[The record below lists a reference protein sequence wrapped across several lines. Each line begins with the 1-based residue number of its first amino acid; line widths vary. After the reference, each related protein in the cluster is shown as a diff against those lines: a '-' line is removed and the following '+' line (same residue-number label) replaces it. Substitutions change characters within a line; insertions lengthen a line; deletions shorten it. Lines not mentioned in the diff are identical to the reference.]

1 MKKLN
6 KFFAVMMLGA
16 GLSFAVTGCSD
27 KAVTLSDITEKNAEE
42 GGVLADAQIDA
53 QAGDGSWPVS
63 GDSLP
68 DSARHDSSPET
79 STPAT
84 ITVYICGCVLNPGV
98 YELPEGSRICDGLD
112 VAGGFAEGADETRIN
127 LAGYLKDGDMV
138 FFPEDGE
145 EIPDGAVSAAQPVS
159 GTTAAGAAPGALCAL
174 ININTASEDTLCT
187 LPGIGSSKAKA
198 IIKYREENGLF
209 TDISQIMNVSGIG
222 ENLYNN
228 IKDLICV

>member
-6 KFFAVMMLGA
+6 IIFAVMMFGVSLIPA
-16 GLSFAVTGCSD
+16 ITGCSD
-27 KAVTLSDITEKNAEE
+27 RAVTLSDITENSTEE
-42 GGVLADAQIDA
+42 EAQPGTDGVSL
-53 QAGDGSWPVS
+53 DGSQVTDS
-63 GDSLP
+63 G
-68 DSARHDSSPET
+68 E
-79 STPAT
+79 TPAT
-84 ITVYICGCVLNPGV
+84 ITVYICGCVLKPGV

-112 VAGGFAEGADETRIN
+112 AAGGFAEGADETRIN

-138 FFPEDGE
+138 FFPEEGE
-145 EIPDGAVSAAQPVS
+145 EIPEGAVSEARPIS
-159 GTTAAGAAPGALCAL
+159 GTTAAGVTSGTSSSL
-174 ININTASEDTLCT
+174 ININTASEDALCS

-198 IIKYREENGLF
+198 IIKYREDNGPF

>member
-6 KFFAVMMLGA
+6 RIFAVMMFGVSLILA
-16 GLSFAVTGCSD
+16 ITGCSD
-27 KAVTLSDITEKNAEE
+27 RAVTLSDITENSTEEEAQPGTDSGSLDGMNA
-42 GGVLADAQIDA
+42 G
-53 QAGDGSWPVS
+53 
-63 GDSLP
+63 
-68 DSARHDSSPET
+68 ET
-79 STPAT
+79 PST

-112 VAGGFAEGADETRIN
+112 AAGGFAEGADETRIN

-138 FFPEDGE
+138 FFPEEGE
-145 EIPDGAVSAAQPVS
+145 EIPEGAVSEAQPIS
-159 GTTAAGAAPGALCAL
+159 GTVAAGVTSGTSSSL
-174 ININTASEDTLCT
+174 ININTASEDALCS

-198 IIKYREENGLF
+198 IIKYREDNGPF

>member
-1 MKKLN
+1 
-6 KFFAVMMLGA
+6 MMFGVSLIPA
-16 GLSFAVTGCSD
+16 ITGCSD
-27 KAVTLSDITEKNAEE
+27 RAVTLSDITENSTEE
-42 GGVLADAQIDA
+42 EAQPGTDGVSL
-53 QAGDGSWPVS
+53 DGSQVTDS
-63 GDSLP
+63 G
-68 DSARHDSSPET
+68 E
-79 STPAT
+79 TPAT

-112 VAGGFAEGADETRIN
+112 AAGGFAEGADETRIN

-138 FFPEDGE
+138 FFPEEGE
-145 EIPDGAVSAAQPVS
+145 EIPEGAVSEARPIS
-159 GTTAAGAAPGALCAL
+159 GTTAAGVTSGTSSSL
-174 ININTASEDTLCT
+174 ININTASEDALCS

-198 IIKYREENGLF
+198 IIKYREDNGPF

>member
-1 MKKLN
+1 
-6 KFFAVMMLGA
+6 MMFGVSLILA
-16 GLSFAVTGCSD
+16 ITGCSD
-27 KAVTLSDITEKNAEE
+27 RAVTLADITENNAEE

-53 QAGDGSWPVS
+53 QAGDGSWQVS

-68 DSARHDSSPET
+68 DSARPDSSPET

-138 FFPEDGE
+138 FFPEEGE
-145 EIPDGAVSAAQPVS
+145 EIPEGAVSAAQPVS
-159 GTTAAGAAPGALCAL
+159 GTTAAGVASSTSSAL
-174 ININTASEDTLCT
+174 ININTASEDTLCS

-198 IIKYREENGLF
+198 IVKYREDNGPF

>member
-6 KFFAVMMLGA
+6 KIFAVMMFGVSLILA
-16 GLSFAVTGCSD
+16 ITGCSD
-27 KAVTLSDITEKNAEE
+27 RAVTLADITENSTVEEAQPGTE
-42 GGVLADAQIDA
+42 GGSLDGVTP
-53 QAGDGSWPVS
+53 DGSQDA
-63 GDSLP
+63 DSDEAP
-68 DSARHDSSPET
+68 S
-79 STPAT
+79 T

-98 YELPEGSRICDGLD
+98 YELPERSRICDGLD

-138 FFPEDGE
+138 FFPEEGE
-145 EIPDGAVSAAQPVS
+145 EIPEGAVSAAQPVS
-159 GTTAAGAAPGALCAL
+159 GTTAAGVASSTSSAL
-174 ININTASEDTLCT
+174 ININTASEDTLCS

-198 IIKYREENGLF
+198 IVKYREDNGPF

>member
-6 KFFAVMMLGA
+6 RIFAVMMFGVSLILA
-16 GLSFAVTGCSD
+16 ITGCSD
-27 KAVTLSDITEKNAEE
+27 RAVTLSDITENSTEE
-42 GGVLADAQIDA
+42 EAQPGTDGVSL
-53 QAGDGSWPVS
+53 DGSQVTDS
-63 GDSLP
+63 G
-68 DSARHDSSPET
+68 E
-79 STPAT
+79 TPAT

-112 VAGGFAEGADETRIN
+112 AAGGFAEGADETRIN

-138 FFPEDGE
+138 FFPEEGE
-145 EIPDGAVSAAQPVS
+145 EIPEGAVSEARPIS
-159 GTTAAGAAPGALCAL
+159 GTTAAGVTSGTSSSL
-174 ININTASEDTLCT
+174 ININTASEDALCS

-198 IIKYREENGLF
+198 IIKYREDNGPF